1 MRGGARPRPRR
12 CADLATETLCR
23 SVGRTRP
30 PPPCPRPRDGSSNND
45 GDERRA
51 AIAQQQHGGDQ
62 GGTEKVARHGTF
74 LLSAPPAPEGLAEVR
89 SVRPAAVP
97 RPILSQELLDI
108 SALLA
113 RGGILERFGELR
125 SSFLHDAEPE

>member
-1 MRGGARPRPRR
+1 MRGGARPRPRT
-12 CADLATETLCR
+12 CDDLATETLSR
-23 SVGRTRP
+23 SAGRTRP

-51 AIAQQQHGGDQ
+51 AIAHQQHGGDQ

-89 SVRPAAVP
+89 AVRPAAVP
-97 RPILSQELLDI
+97 RPILAQQLLHVG
-108 SALLA
+108 ALLA
-113 RGGILERFGELR
+113 GGGVLERLREER
-125 SSFLHDAEPE
+125 SSLLHDAEP